1 MRLRFCFAR
10 KNRYKLVHFFHANPA
25 HNFTCCS
32 HEHLWTDA
40 DENACCATYC
50 ANPCERA
57 CSCCPGGRVCGWN
70 RLHLGYVIVFALSI
84 ILQLILMIVLL
95 VPSGRD
101 AVLAQLADNHAG
113 EFKF

>member
-10 KNRYKLVHFFHANPA
+10 KNRYIFSANLPA

-32 HEHLWTDA
+32 PEHLWTDTG
-40 DENACCATYC
+40 ENACCATYC

-57 CSCCPGGRVCGWN
+57 FSCCPGGRVCGWN

-101 AVLAQLADNHAG
+101 AVLARLADNHAG
-113 EFKF
+113 ELI